1 MGEII
6 KIAMLGRSEGN
17 GHPYSWSAIIN
28 GEYDEQLMQKV
39 PFPVICQYLSAQPK
53 ENLGTPGAKV
63 THVWAEDQA
72 EARRIAETS
81 YIEHVVAKPED
92 VLGKVDAVI
101 IGEDVGSRHLMLAE
115 PFIRAGLPVFI
126 DKPLTDNQEDLA
138 VFRKYFEAGKP
149 ILSSSCYRYSQELRE
164 ARAEIEPYFVC
175 CLMNKSWEKYGI
187 HAVEGLYQLL
197 GTGAKQV
204 ANLGTKENNVVHIK
218 YADGKQAVLNVLHS
232 AKNVNFQLVGK
243 TTQIVVPQDTFN
255 MFKTQ
260 LADFIKFVRTRKYP
274 YPPEETIEMCQM
286 IIAGIK
292 SRELGG
298 KPILLSEI

>member
-1 MGEII
+1 M
-6 KIAMLGRSEGN
+6 
-17 GHPYSWSAIIN
+17 
-28 GEYDEQLMQKV
+28 
-39 PFPVICQYLSAQPK
+39 
-53 ENLGTPGAKV
+53 
-63 THVWAEDQA
+63 
-72 EARRIAETS
+72 
-81 YIEHVVAKPED
+81 
-92 VLGKVDAVI
+92 
-101 IGEDVGSRHLMLAE
+101 
-115 PFIRAGLPVFI
+115 
-126 DKPLTDNQEDLA
+126 
-138 VFRKYFEAGKP
+138 
-149 ILSSSCYRYSQELRE
+149 
-164 ARAEIEPYFVC
+164 
-175 CLMNKSWEKYGI
+175 
-187 HAVEGLYQLL
+187 EGLYQLL